1 MRFLALI
8 LLGAAAFGQP
18 LKRLTPA
25 KWAMEFT
32 PGEAKPGGTAI
43 ARLTATIDEPWHMYS
58 PTTPPGGPMITK
70 ITLAES
76 TVVESMEIYR
86 PQPVRK
92 MDPNF
97 NIEAETYDKQAVFF
111 LKLKLLGSAA
121 AMPAEVQVNMR
132 YQVRTEKECLPQRA
146 SAKAM
151 LRVSATA
158 GEPAFT
164 VPEGY
169 ALVPAAAAKAPAAAP
184 ASAPP
189 AATPK
194 KEESLLGFAAVAF
207 GLGLAAVFT
216 PCVFPMIP
224 FTVSAFIRNR
234 SVLQAAVYAGGI
246 VLFFTSLGLLVT
258 ALVGPFGVVQ
268 LGSNPWVN
276 GVIAVVFLAFS
287 FSLLGAFEIT
297 LPSSLLTKMDQASQ
311 SRGGVVGALLMGLTF
326 ALTSFACVG
335 PFMGSLLAASV
346 QGDKLQPA
354 IGMAAFSSGLASP
367 FFFLALFPSTLSKMP
382 RSGGWL
388 PRVKTVLGFVLLAVS
403 LKYVS
408 NVDVVLQWNVL
419 TRERFLA
426 AWVVLFALPGLY
438 LLGFLRMEGIKA
450 DEPVGSGRA
459 ALGAVFLIFAVSLI
473 PGMFGGKLGD
483 LDAYVPLASESSFGV
498 QSGGGGEK
506 LAWKKNQYK
515 EALAQAKAEN
525 KLVLVNFT
533 GYACTNCHWMKA
545 NMFPRPEVTA
555 ELKNHVLL
563 ELYTDGADAESEKNQ
578 ELQNSKFATIA
589 IPYYVLLDGDEK
601 VVATFP
607 GLTKDSGEFV
617 AFLKKRG

>member
-1 MRFLALI
+1 MRLLAVL
-8 LLGAAAFGQP
+8 LLGVSLYAQLP
-18 LKRLTPA
+18 KRLTPV

-32 PGEAKPGGTAI
+32 PAEAKPGGTAI
-43 ARLTATIDEPWHMYS
+43 ARLTAMIDEPWHMYS

-70 ITLAES
+70 ITLAENP
-76 TVVESMEIYR
+76 VVEAMEIYR

-92 MDPNF
+92 LDPNF
-97 NIEAETYDKQAVFF
+97 GIEAETYDKQAVFF
-111 LKLKLLGSAA
+111 LKMKLRESAA
-121 AMPAEVQVNMR
+121 AMPAEIPVNMR
-132 YQVRTEKECLPQRA
+132 YQVCTEKECLPQRA

-151 LRVSATA
+151 LRVSASA

-169 ALVPAAAAKAPAAAP
+169 ALVPAAAAKPAVSEAGVPVAA
-184 ASAPP
+184 
-189 AATPK
+189 PK
-194 KEESLLGFAAVAF
+194 KEESLFGFAALAF

-311 SRGGVVGALLMGLTF
+311 SRGGIVGALLMGLTF

-388 PRVKTVLGFVLLAVS
+388 PRVKTVLGFILLAVS

-408 NVDVVLQWNVL
+408 NVDVVLQWNLL

-438 LLGFLRMEGIKA
+438 LLGFLRMEGIKPE
-450 DEPVGSGRA
+450 EPVGSARA
-459 ALGAVFLIFAVSLI
+459 AIGAVFLIFAVSLI

-483 LDAYVPLASESSFGV
+483 LDAYVPLASESSFA
-498 QSGGGGEK
+498 SAGGGGEK
-506 LAWKKNQYK
+506 LSWMKNQYQ
-515 EALAQAKAEN
+515 EALAKAKAEN

-545 NMFPRPEVTA
+545 NMFPRPEVAA
-555 ELKNHVLL
+555 ELKQHVLL
-563 ELYTDGADAESEKNQ
+563 ELYTDGADAESERNQ

-589 IPYYVLLDGDEK
+589 IPYYVLMDGDEK
-601 VVATFP
+601 VVAAFP
-607 GLTKDSGEFV
+607 GLTKDTAEFV
-617 AFLKKRG
+617 AFLRKRG

>member
-1 MRFLALI
+1 MRLLAI
-8 LLGAAAFGQP
+8 LLLGVSAFSQAP
-18 LKRLTPA
+18 KKLTPA
-25 KWAMEFT
+25 KWALEFT
-32 PGEAKPGGTAI
+32 PSEAKPGGTAI
-43 ARLTATIDEPWHMYS
+43 AKLTATIEEPWHMYS

-70 ITLAES
+70 IVLADTAVAES
-76 TVVESMEIYR
+76 LEIYR
-86 PQPVRK
+86 PKPVRK
-92 MDPNF
+92 LDPNF
-97 NIEAETYDKQAVFF
+97 GIEAETYDKEAVFF
-111 LKLKLLGSAA
+111 LKLKLKGDAP

-132 YQVRTEKECLPQRA
+132 YQVCTEKECLPQRA
-146 SAKAM
+146 NAKAT
-151 LRVSATA
+151 LRLSATA
-158 GEPAFT
+158 AETTFT

-169 ALVPAAAAKAPAAAP
+169 ALVPAAAAKPAAAAVP
-184 ASAPP
+184 VAAPE
-189 AATPK
+189 K
-194 KEESLLGFAAVAF
+194 KQESLLGFAAVAF

-311 SRGGVVGALLMGLTF
+311 SRGGIAGALLMGLTF

-408 NVDVVLQWNVL
+408 NVDVVLQWNLL

-426 AWVVLFALPGLY
+426 AWVVLFSLPGLY
-438 LLGFLRMEGIKA
+438 LLGFLRMEGVKP
-450 DEPVGSGRA
+450 EEQVGSARA
-459 ALGAVFLIFAVSLI
+459 AMGALFLVFAVSLI

-483 LDAYVPLASESSFGV
+483 LDAYVPLASESSLGA
-498 QSGGGGEK
+498 QSGGGEK
-506 LAWKKNQYK
+506 QAWMKNQYK
-515 EALAQAKAEN
+515 EALARAKAEN
-525 KLVLVNFT
+525 KLLLVNFT

-545 NMFPRPEVTA
+545 NMFPRPAVAA

-563 ELYTDGADAESEKNQ
+563 ELYTDGTDTESEKNQ
-578 ELQNSKFATIA
+578 ELQNAKFATIA
-589 IPYYVLLDGDEK
+589 IPYYVLIDGEEK
-601 VVATFP
+601 VVAAFP
-607 GLTKDSGEFV
+607 GLTKDTAEFV
-617 AFLKKRG
+617 AFLQKRG